1 MKDRNQGATAEKSAA
16 LGDDDAAELERRTCE
31 ICGKSNANVAYFRA
45 GMTAVVYRHHECDR
59 RVAMREP
66 SAAEEE
72 RQEWGLNKW
81 LAEWEPWRIEPKEP
95 VG

>member
-1 MKDRNQGATAEKSAA
+1 
-16 LGDDDAAELERRTCE
+16 
-31 ICGKSNANVAYFRA
+31 
-45 GMTAVVYRHHECDR
+45 MTAVVYRHHECDR

-66 SAAEEE
+66 SAAEE
-72 RQEWGLNKW
+72 RQEWSLNKW

>member
-1 MKDRNQGATAEKSAA
+1 LKHLHGPEVGPCSRRSHERQEPGAE
-16 LGDDDAAELERRTCE
+16 TCE
-31 ICGKSNANVAYFRA
+31 ICGKSNTNVAYFRT

-66 SAAEEE
+66 SAAEE
-72 RQEWGLNKW
+72 RQEWSLNKW